1 MYNDYEGR
9 KKTNEKTRRM
19 IIEHYIDLYNKLGMQ
34 SIPEIAGELEIG
46 EATLRLYLDKMYEE
60 KNCYGKYSKLS
71 LIILLCTKLTSS
83 SPYYKDQ
90 QKLKPIIKRR
100 QIAKIGKDH
109 LEKQKQKVK

>member
-34 SIPEIAGELEIG
+34 SIPEIADKLEIG

-71 LIILLCTKLTSS
+71 LIILLCTKLTAS

-90 QKLKPIIKRR
+90 QELKPIIKRR
-100 QIAKIGKDH
+100 QIAKILKDC
-109 LEKQKQKVK
+109 EKRQKQKVK